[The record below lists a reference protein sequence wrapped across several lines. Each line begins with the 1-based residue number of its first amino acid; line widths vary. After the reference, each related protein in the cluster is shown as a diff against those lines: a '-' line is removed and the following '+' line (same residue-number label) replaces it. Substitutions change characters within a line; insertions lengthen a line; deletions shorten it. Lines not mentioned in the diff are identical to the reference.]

1 MSDIEYD
8 QSMLIEA
15 IIEKKMR
22 PIYWI
27 VGGSMAIMLTIFV
40 TIALPLQ
47 AKLMDVASIQQSK
60 ADRDWV
66 DSQLN
71 AFVRKDTYYQI
82 EEDEHRVLKEAIR
95 NPSQLDYLVG
105 VINDNILRDLGF
117 KTSSRGK
124 PTTN

>member
-8 QSMLIEA
+8 QAMLIEA

-27 VGGSMAIMLTIFV
+27 VGGSMLAMLTIFV

-47 AKLMDVASIQQSK
+47 TKLMDVASIQQSK
-60 ADRDWV
+60 AERDWV

-124 PTTN
+124 QTTN

>member
-8 QSMLIEA
+8 QAMLIEA
-15 IIEKKMR
+15 IIDKKMR

-27 VGGSMAIMLTIFV
+27 VGGSMLAMLTIFV
-40 TIALPLQ
+40 SIALPLQ
-47 AKLMDVASIQQSK
+47 TKLMEIAEVQQGK
-60 ADRDWV
+60 AGKDWV

-82 EEDEHRVLKEAIR
+82 EEDEHRVIKEAIK
-95 NPSQLDYLVG
+95 NPSQIDYLIG

-117 KTSSRGK
+117 KTGSRGK
-124 PTTN
+124 ISTN

>member
-8 QSMLIEA
+8 QAMLIEA

-27 VGGSMAIMLTIFV
+27 VGGSMLAMLTIFV

-47 AKLMDVASIQQSK
+47 AKLMDVAAIQQTK
-60 ADRDWV
+60 AGKDWV

-71 AFVRKDTYYQI
+71 AYIRKDTYYQI
-82 EEDEHRVLKEAIR
+82 EEDEHRVLMEAIKT
-95 NPSQLDYLVG
+95 PSQVDYLIG

-117 KTSSRGK
+117 KTVGRGEK
-124 PTTN
+124 SK